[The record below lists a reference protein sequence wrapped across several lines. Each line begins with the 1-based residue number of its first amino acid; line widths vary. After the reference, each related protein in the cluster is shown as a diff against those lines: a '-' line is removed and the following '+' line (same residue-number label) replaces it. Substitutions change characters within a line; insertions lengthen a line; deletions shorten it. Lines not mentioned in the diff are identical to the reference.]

1 MKQHCFTIDGI
12 KYVSG
17 LFWQPLAAHSQ
28 SEAKKEIKL
37 LAEELS
43 LNLYVLRETS
53 TKYVGLAALDDE
65 VKSGALSVA
74 AIVSKTLELESG
86 ARDFIFVSP
95 VEDGGWVYVIQRD
108 GVILPDGDQCF
119 FDEETA
125 KARLYED
132 LSLGD
137 WSLIVAPESWRVAQS
152 TDRDFAFILPVT
164 GEGKKQIHKWWR
176 LRPVDS
182 NAIITDN
189 KTYIIIAVVCMAVI
203 IGGKYAYQY
212 WADYK
217 VDQAKRL
224 TEVIPPPPPPP
235 EHPWKSK
242 PLAIDMANACMAALN
257 QVNLFPGNWDLSL
270 INCESGNLTVS
281 WRPQK
286 YGWIEHLKSVS
297 PGAAISA
304 DASIASLTVPLSS
317 LVTGQDEAVGLME
330 EKLIHLH
337 SVAHKYD
344 IGFSTSLSQVAFP
357 PASEQQGD
365 VPPPDWAELKWKAD
379 NVLLPIEL
387 ISEMNN
393 PGFRV
398 DMMTAVWAEG
408 KIVWTVEG
416 VQYVKN

>member
-176 LRPVDS
+176 LKPVDS

-189 KTYIIIAVVCMAVI
+189 KKYIIIAVVCMAVI
-203 IGGKYAYQY
+203 IGGKYVYQY
-212 WADYK
+212 WRDHK
-217 VDQAKRL
+217 VDQAEQL
-224 TEVIPPPPPPP
+224 TGVIPPPPPPP

-242 PLAIDMANACMAALN
+242 PLAIDMVNACMAALN

-270 INCESGNLTVS
+270 INCASGNLTVS

-379 NVLLPIEL
+379 NVLLPIVL

-398 DMMTAVWAEG
+398 DVMTAVWAEG

>member
-108 GVILPDGDQCF
+108 GVILPDGDQYF
-119 FDEETA
+119 FDEETT

-132 LSLGD
+132 LSLGE

-182 NAIITDN
+182 NAIIADN
-189 KTYIIIAVVCMAVI
+189 KKYIIIVFVCMAII
-203 IGGKYAYQY
+203 IGGKYIYQY
-212 WADYK
+212 WKDHRAEKQDE
-217 VDQAKRL
+217 L
-224 TEVIPPPPPPP
+224 TDVIPPPPPPP
-235 EHPWKSK
+235 EHPWKNK
-242 PLAIDMANACMAALN
+242 PLATDMVGACVAALN

-270 INCESGNLTVS
+270 INCAGGNLTVS

-286 YGWIEHLKSVS
+286 YGWIEHLKSVV

-304 DASIASLTVPLSS
+304 DASIASLTVPLTS
-317 LVTGQDEAVGLME
+317 LATGQDEAVGLTE

-337 SVAHKYD
+337 SVAHKFD
-344 IGFSTSLSQVAFP
+344 IQFSTSLSQVAP
-357 PASEQQGD
+357 PPMPGQQGD
-365 VPPPDWAELKWKAD
+365 VTPPDWAELIWKAD
-379 NVLLPIEL
+379 NVLLPTQL
-387 ISEMNN
+387 IREMDN

-398 DMMTAVWAEG
+398 DTMTAVWAEG
-408 KIVWTVEG
+408 KIVWTMEG

>member
-1 MKQHCFTIDGI
+1 MKQHCFTIDGV

-95 VEDGGWVYVIQRD
+95 VGDGGWIYVIQRD
-108 GVILPDGDQCF
+108 GVILPDGDQYF
-119 FDEETA
+119 FDEETT

-137 WSLIVAPESWRVAQS
+137 WSLIVAPDSWRVAQS
-152 TDRDFAFILPVT
+152 TDRDFALILPVG

-176 LRPVDS
+176 LKPVDS
-182 NAIITDN
+182 NALIADNRKYIITVLVCL
-189 KTYIIIAVVCMAVI
+189 VVIV
-203 IGGKYAYQY
+203 GGKYGYQY
-212 WADYK
+212 WQDHK
-217 VDQAKRL
+217 VERQQQLPD
-224 TEVIPPPPPPP
+224 VIPPPPPPP

-242 PLAIDMANACMAALN
+242 PLALDMVGACVSALN

-270 INCESGNLTVS
+270 INCANGSLTVS

-286 YGWIEHLKSVS
+286 YGWIEHLKSVV

-317 LVTGQDEAVGLME
+317 LATGQDEPVGLTE
-330 EKLIHLH
+330 QKLIHLH
-337 SVAHKYD
+337 SVAHQYD
-344 IGFSTSLSQVAFP
+344 IGFSTSLSQVAQP
-357 PASEQQGD
+357 PMPGQQGNA
-365 VPPPDWAELKWKAD
+365 PPPDWAELKWKAE
-379 NVLLPIEL
+379 NVSLPIDL
-387 ISEMNN
+387 IKDMSN

-398 DMMTAVWAEG
+398 DTMTAVWAEG
-408 KIVWTVEG
+408 KIVWTMEG
-416 VQYVKN
+416 IQYVKN